1 MTIGESLRNLTA
13 SLPQILTVVLVYR
26 LFFNEL
32 LHITVQAFKPPEEER
47 SLKEK
52 IVEAV
57 KYHEEI
63 YGRPASAE
71 YVASY
76 VYMEPARKMV
86 DRWVESEKEKVI
98 KIKEKLEEM
107 VKEGKIAQADGGY
120 RVS

>member
-1 MTIGESLRNLTA
+1 MTIGESLRNLIA
-13 SLPQILTVVLVYR
+13 SLPQILVVVLVYR